1 MKIYLFYQDQIYNFL
16 LPKEI
21 SGSYSFDANKNET
34 SKLVNIE
41 AREGKWVIYS
51 TDGVNLVYDR
61 RFTRELLLTLNT
73 FYIVNR
79 ENKNYLV
86 YVTDVESSKFTPY
99 TYGNG
104 FSMTIS
110 NNSGTNVLYSC
121 PFLNGIIKIYKHENN
136 YLLEQTNA
144 GTAYI
149 NNKIVSDNQGIVK
162 IGDKITIFSL
172 EIIIL
177 KNMIFINNP
186 GNTVRIPNL
195 DFGLL
200 PYQDNDEEP
209 KNIVIQDKELYDKK
223 DYYSKSPRIRRVIE
237 TKKVKLSPPP
247 SNNDDEELPFIL
259 TVGPM
264 ATMGIM
270 SVVMLVN
277 TLMRVSSG
285 EATMAQSWPQLVT
298 ASAMLLSMLMW
309 PAIIRI
315 YNKKQKERKRQELI
329 EKYDKYLAEKEKEVI
344 EEAHLQK
351 DILLENLI
359 TLNNCAEIISRKG
372 VGFWDK
378 RVDQSDFLVV
388 RLGIGNEPLDL
399 ELEYPDQEFTID
411 EDELRKRADAM
422 VERHKY
428 ISNVP
433 VSYSFYDNK
442 ITAIM
447 GDNVRSSH
455 AFMDNLLLQLL
466 TFYSYED
473 LKLVIFTNEESAE
486 YWEYV
491 RYLNHAFDNERRFRF
506 FATDVD
512 STKAVCEY
520 LDAVLNQR
528 LNDKDDEPRKPHY
541 LVISDDYD
549 LVKRFDFMKN
559 LTEAEDDANTG
570 FSLVVIEERLNKLPS
585 KCNNFISIVNGKT
598 AVLKNSYE
606 KQEQIPFVSE
616 INYDVNM
623 MNVSKIMSNI
633 PIEFEEGVS
642 ALPDAISFL
651 EMHKVGKVEQLNVLN
666 RWNTSD
672 PTMTLRAEVGV
683 DNQGDVMYLDLHEKQ
698 HGPHGLI
705 AGTTGSGKSEFII
718 TYILSMC
725 INYSPDDVSFILID
739 YKGGGLALA
748 FENRTAGIVLP
759 HLAGTITNLDKA
771 EMDRTL
777 VSIESEN
784 KRRQEMFNK
793 ARDELGE
800 STMDIYKYQ
809 RLYKEGRVKE
819 PIPHLFIICDE
830 FAELKQQ
837 QPDFMDSLVSTARI
851 GRSLGVH
858 LILATQ
864 KPSGIVTDQI
874 WSNSRFKV
882 CLKVQDEADSK
893 EMLKKPDAAYI
904 KNAGRYYLMVGY
916 DEYFA
921 SGQSGYT
928 GAKYFPSD
936 KIVKEVD
943 KSINFINDF
952 GQPIKGIQASTGPK
966 TEAQGDQ
973 IKAVMDLIISLARQS
988 GKQSRQLWLP
998 NIPETILID
1007 DIEKK
1012 YNLTPEKFNP
1022 KVIIGEYDAPEK
1034 QEQGKVVYD
1043 LLENGNTA
1051 IYGNDGAEREMLLSA
1066 IIYGLA
1072 KNHTAEEVN
1081 IYTIDYGSESLRRF
1095 QTLPQ
1100 VGGMVF
1106 QGDDEK
1112 YNNLLKMLKEE
1123 MANRKKLFVDY
1134 GGEYKSYIKNS
1145 PNKLPLIV
1153 VIVNNFDSI
1162 NETDTY
1168 AYIQYAELLRD
1179 SERYGIIYMI
1189 TGDGVTSINHKLS
1202 QNLHNIY
1209 SYKLKDHYDYPM
1221 VFNAKVKITL
1231 REVFGRGFLN
1241 NDGVHEFQTAKIC
1254 DNEDKINEF
1263 IQAFI
1268 RNQIQCN
1275 KMKSKKIPT
1284 LPAIVGYD
1292 EISKDIDNLT
1302 NVPIGISK
1310 HELEIITVDLL
1321 NNSGVIISSNRILNT
1336 IIFVKSLLILI
1347 KNIKNTNLIIFDSKA
1362 ELELSNDIFPNYFTK
1377 DMEDTSGKIID
1388 YLTKLK
1394 QASNDVNTIILIY
1407 NLSKY
1412 CDSMTD
1418 KSKLN
1423 DLLDLIKIMD
1433 TVNIIA
1439 VDDAVKLKN
1448 VQFEEWFRASF
1459 NANDGIWIGKGVGE
1473 QSFFHVNNI
1482 IKEMFDDIKNDMG
1495 YYVSE
1500 NRGYLCKMIDFISQK
1515 GDDENEK

>member
-16 LPKEI
+16 LPKEV
-21 SGSYSFDANKNET
+21 SGSYSFDANKDET
-34 SKLVNIE
+34 SRLVNIE

-61 RFTRELLLTLNT
+61 RFVRELPLNINT
-73 FYIVNR
+73 FYIINR

-86 YVTDVESSKFTPY
+86 YVTDIASSKFTPY

-104 FSMTIS
+104 LSITIS
-110 NNSGTNVLYSC
+110 NNGNTNVLYSC
-121 PFLNGIIKIYKHENN
+121 PFLNGFIKIYKHENK

-144 GTAYI
+144 GTVYV
-149 NNKIVSDNQGIVK
+149 NNKIISDNQAVIK
-162 IGDKITIFSL
+162 LGDKITIFSL
-172 EIIIL
+172 EIILL
-177 KNMIFINNP
+177 KNMIFMNNP
-186 GNTVRIPNL
+186 GNTVKIPNL

-200 PYQDNDEEP
+200 PYKDNDDEP
-209 KNIVIQDKELYDKK
+209 KNIIIQDKDLYDKK

-237 TKKVKLSPPP
+237 TKKIKLSPPP
-247 SNNDDEELPFIL
+247 SKNDNEELPFIL

-270 SVVMLVN
+270 SIVMLVN
-277 TLMRVSSG
+277 TIMRISNG
-285 EATMAQSWPQLVT
+285 QATMEQSWPQLVM

-309 PAIIRI
+309 PAIIRV
-315 YNKKQKERKRQELI
+315 YNKKQKEKKRQELI

-359 TLNNCAEIISRKG
+359 TLSACSEIISKRG

-378 RVDQSDFLVV
+378 RVDQSDFLEV
-388 RLGIGNEPLDL
+388 RLGIGSVPLDL

-422 VERHKY
+422 VARHKY

-433 VSYSFYDNK
+433 VGYSFKDNK

-447 GDNVRSSH
+447 GDNVRTAH

-473 LKLVIFTNEESAE
+473 LKIVVFTNDENEE
-486 YWEYV
+486 YWEYA
-491 RYLNHAFDNERRFRF
+491 RYLNHTFDNERRFRF

-520 LDAVLNQR
+520 LNGVLNMR

-541 LVISDDYD
+541 LVITDDYD

-559 LTEAEDDANTG
+559 LTEVDDEDNTG
-570 FSLVVIEERLNKLPS
+570 FSLIVIEERLNKLPS

-598 AVLKNSYE
+598 AILKNSYE
-606 KQEQIPFVSE
+606 KQEQTPFASE
-616 INYDVNM
+616 INYGVNM
-623 MNVSKIMSNI
+623 VSVAKIMSNI
-633 PIEFEEGVS
+633 PIEFEEGIG
-642 ALPDAISFL
+642 AIPDSISFF

-672 PTMTLRAEVGV
+672 STMTLRAEVGV
-683 DNQGDVMYLDLHEKQ
+683 DDQEDIMYLDLHEKV

-725 INYSPDDVSFILID
+725 INYSPDDVAFILID

-777 VSIESEN
+777 VSIESEA
-784 KRRQEMFNK
+784 KRRQELFNK
-793 ARDELGE
+793 ARDILGE
-800 STMDIYKYQ
+800 ATMDIYKYQ
-809 RLYKEGRVKE
+809 RFYKEGRLQE
-819 PIPHLFIICDE
+819 AIPHLFIICDE

-837 QPDFMDSLVSTARI
+837 QPDFMDNLISIARI

-864 KPSGIVTDQI
+864 KPSGVVNDQI

-893 EMLKKPDAAYI
+893 EMLKRPDAAYI

-916 DEYFA
+916 DEFFA
-921 SGQSGYT
+921 QGQSGYT

-936 KIVKEVD
+936 KIVKQID

-952 GQPIKGIQASTGPK
+952 GQPIKSIQASTGPK
-966 TEAQGDQ
+966 AAAQGDQ
-973 IKAVMDLIISLARQS
+973 IKATMDLIINLAKET
-988 GKQSRQLWLP
+988 GKQAKQLWLP

-1007 DIEKK
+1007 ELEKR
-1012 YNLTPEKFNP
+1012 YNLVPEKFNP
-1022 KVIIGEYDAPEK
+1022 KLIVGEYDAPEK

-1043 LLENGNTA
+1043 LLEDGNTA
-1051 IYGNDGAEREMLLSA
+1051 IYGNDGTEREMLLST

-1081 IYTIDYGSESLRRF
+1081 IYSIDYGSESLRRF
-1095 QTLPQ
+1095 QSLPQ

-1123 MANRKKLFVDY
+1123 MANRKKLFIDY

-1145 PNKLPLIV
+1145 ENKLPLVV
-1153 VIVNNFDSI
+1153 VIINNYDSI
-1162 NETDTY
+1162 NESNPN
-1168 AYIQYAELLRD
+1168 AYDEFPDLVRD
-1179 SERYGIIYMI
+1179 SDRYGIIYVFAANTI
-1189 TGDGVTSINHKLS
+1189 SSINSKIS
-1202 QNLHNIY
+1202 QNLKNIY
-1209 SYKLKDHYDYPM
+1209 AFKLKDQYEYAALFGM
-1221 VFNAKVKITL
+1221 RNKIMPRDL
-1231 REVFGRGFLN
+1231 LGRGLIN
-1241 NDGVHEFQTAKIC
+1241 NDGIHEFQSAKIL
-1254 DNEDKINEF
+1254 EDEIQLNDYLQNFVNKQKEINKIN
-1263 IQAFI
+1263 AK
-1268 RNQIQCN
+1268 R
-1275 KMKSKKIPT
+1275 IPI
-1284 LPAIVGYD
+1284 LPDVVKFADIENEIKDLSNVPVG
-1292 EISKDIDNLT
+1292 ISKD
-1302 NVPIGISK
+1302 
-1310 HELEIITVDLL
+1310 ELEIAHLDLTSNMGTV
-1321 NNSGVIISSNRILNT
+1321 ISSNRLANTKTFVESFLQILNEFKDVT
-1336 IIFVKSLLILI
+1336 LLI
-1347 KNIKNTNLIIFDSKA
+1347 FDPKK
-1362 ELELSNDIFPNYFTK
+1362 ELELDKNVFRNYYAENIDAYTDKIMNYLKNNERKVLILFYNFNNYIDKLSDLKKFDNFTNVIRK
-1377 DMEDTSGKIID
+1377 NENINIVVVDD
-1388 YLTKLK
+1388 YLKLK
-1394 QASNDVNTIILIY
+1394 ALQFADWFRVLF
-1407 NLSKY
+1407 NLS
-1412 CDSMTD
+1412 
-1418 KSKLN
+1418 
-1423 DLLDLIKIMD
+1423 
-1433 TVNIIA
+1433 
-1439 VDDAVKLKN
+1439 
-1448 VQFEEWFRASF
+1448 
-1459 NANDGIWIGKGVGE
+1459 DGLWIGKGVSE
-1473 QSFFHVNNI
+1473 QTLFHISAVN
-1482 IKEMFDDIKNDMG
+1482 KEMLQNFKNNMGYLIAENRATLCKLIDFQFDD
-1495 YYVSE
+1495 E
-1500 NRGYLCKMIDFISQK
+1500 
-1515 GDDENEK
+1515 GDKE